1 MKTYPG
7 SFNPE
12 TRTVP
17 VTFKSG
23 NVTTRR
29 TINAVV
35 DADGNY
41 DREAT
46 KEIIEQQAA
55 GVAEKIRLGVIS

>member
-1 MKTYPG
+1 MKVFPG
-7 SFNPE
+7 KFDPE

-17 VTFKSG
+17 VTFKHDG
-23 NVTTRR
+23 IVHRR

-41 DREAT
+41 DRSAT
-46 KEIIEQQAA
+46 KIIIEQQAL

>member
-7 SFNPE
+7 AFDPA

-17 VTFKSG
+17 VTFKEG
-23 NVTTRR
+23 AITHRR
-29 TINAVV
+29 TIRAVV

-41 DREAT
+41 DRAAT

-55 GVAEKIRLGVIS
+55 GVAHKIALGIIT